1 MAQVN
6 LGHVVG
12 PGIPSGGTT
21 GQILKKAS
29 GTNFDTAWM
38 DAGQLPEVTGLA
50 SDLAGE
56 FNASTVYQEGDF
68 CTNGAILYKRNSWG
82 GSTPAA
88 EAWDATHWTAV
99 SVADEIQADRTA
111 IAGEASTRAA
121 ADTALGTDVAN
132 LRSDLG
138 IVENTNTATHTIA
151 AGQYV
156 IWKGLLYTASSAIPS
171 GTTLSSSNLTAVSG
185 GGLNSLNGNIGDLNG
200 RFTLLAANV
209 DLNTV
214 KTSGLYGTRAN
225 NSHAPVANVG
235 QLAVIQY
242 SNDWVTQIWASGV
255 TATRGKLYVRNF
267 YDGTT
272 WSDWSELALKSDS
285 GHGTTV
291 SLDSYTSSD
300 YTFQS
305 DGYVVATC
313 ESSSTSKAIVQIKDK
328 NGNNFVKLG
337 GWGNSTYAS
346 YSCYV
351 KQGMKARVIT
361 LENSGHV
368 NFEPFA

>member
-50 SDLAGE
+50 SDLADE

-68 CTNGAILYKRNSWG
+68 CTNGATLYKRNSWG

-99 SVADEIQADRTA
+99 NVTDEIQDDRTA

-171 GTTLSSSNLTAVSG
+171 GTTLSSSNLTAVSS
-185 GGLNSLNGNIGDLNG
+185 GGLNSLNGKITTQTVSGENVL
-200 RFTLLAANV
+200 ANV
-209 DLNTV
+209 PSTITITTNRTYLKRCANVVDLLIFFKPTANGTIAV
-214 KTSGLYGTRAN
+214 GNLPSVYVPAYNLYLSPVNNSEDKPEGNCIITSGGIVNVYGV
-225 NSHAPVANVG
+225 VANKEY
-235 QLAVIQY
+235 AIH
-242 SNDWVTQIWASGV
+242 
-255 TATRGKLYVRNF
+255 ATY
-267 YDGTT
+267 
-272 WSDWSELALKSDS
+272 
-285 GHGTTV
+285 
-291 SLDSYTSSD
+291 
-300 YTFQS
+300 
-305 DGYVVATC
+305 
-313 ESSSTSKAIVQIKDK
+313 I
-328 NGNNFVKLG
+328 
-337 GWGNSTYAS
+337 
-346 YSCYV
+346 
-351 KQGMKARVIT
+351 M
-361 LENSGHV
+361 
-368 NFEPFA
+368 